1 MWRKD
6 IIYSAKIKSWKISY
20 KQGGGDLF
28 VFGNFGKKRN
38 LKVEIMQFPNL
49 ELLDQGHFFQSLR
62 GGGSAGAPLPRA
74 VLETILRYWLPC
86 IYLLPL
92 LELNE
97 PKVWFSTFPF

>member
-62 GGGSAGAPLPRA
+62 GGV
-74 VLETILRYWLPC
+74 VLVPPFLEPC
-86 IYLLPL
+86 WKPSWDIGYHAFISFLSL
-92 LELNE
+92 
-97 PKVWFSTFPF
+97 S